1 MSNPVLDRVDRF
13 IDEKS
18 VVILD
23 GGFSNALAAY
33 NVDFEKSELWT
44 SKVLLDRPD
53 LIKRV
58 HLDYLHAGSDII
70 ETVTY
75 QATFQKLR
83 KFGFTDERI
92 HGLFELSVQ
101 LAEQAVDEYLADYE
115 KQHQKAKSI
124 RPLIAIS
131 VGSYGAY
138 RCDGSEYR
146 INLTLSCTLSGTV
159 KPSCLAHSLGDLS

>member
-1 MSNPVLDRVDRF
+1 MSNPVLDQVDRF
-13 IDEKS
+13 IEEKR
-18 VVILD
+18 VIILD

-33 NVDFEKSELWT
+33 DVDFEKSELWT
-44 SKVLLDRPD
+44 SKVLLDRPE

-58 HLDYLHAGSDII
+58 HVDYLRAGSDII

-83 KFGFTDERI
+83 KFGFTDDRI
-92 HGLFELSVQ
+92 RELFELSVR
-101 LAEQAVDEYLADYE
+101 LAEQAIDEYLVEYE
-115 KQHQKAKSI
+115 KQHQKAKPI

-138 RCDGSEYR
+138 RCDGSE
-146 INLTLSCTLSGTV
+146 
-159 KPSCLAHSLGDLS
+159 